1 MLSGVSTQEEAVSL
15 RDRLSTGGAHP
26 NFEDPAANCRRIH
39 PGWKKPVGWGA
50 VLNSPLRTGL
60 KLSLEPEAI
69 NARLTRLEEALA
81 SGARLHQAAPQAPE
95 EEGPPCPTIG
105 KPPEISEEEAVPQDA
120 PVGFWTDLA
129 ARVRGELVPPVSGFF
144 TSTPDAPVQGALRN
158 GCLELQCVN
167 SFVHDTVNKPEIL
180 QRIAQCAS
188 GMLGHPVRVL
198 AVDLQAKPKT
208 GENLQA
214 LLEFGKKHSDIMKV
228 KN

>member
-1 MLSGVSTQEEAVSL
+1 M
-15 RDRLSTGGAHP
+15 
-26 NFEDPAANCRRIH
+26 
-39 PGWKKPVGWGA
+39 
-50 VLNSPLRTGL
+50 
-60 KLSLEPEAI
+60 
-69 NARLTRLEEALA
+69 
-81 SGARLHQAAPQAPE
+81 
-95 EEGPPCPTIG
+95 
-105 KPPEISEEEAVPQDA
+105 
-120 PVGFWTDLA
+120 GFWTDLA